1 MCYRLVKRANGL
13 TQERNI
19 SLWKRHRACQGQD
32 GQDLTRSMARE
43 WWGVGGEE
51 IIQALERMIC

>member
-19 SLWKRHRACQGQD
+19 PLWKRHRAGQGQD

-43 WWGVGGEE
+43 WWGVVGK
-51 IIQALERMIC
+51 R